1 MEFLQA
7 IDAIYSERR
16 QEYNVPDNNKDFSC
30 HIPVEVRKGTY
41 SFLFEVRKREKAKL
55 FLLLGKQK
63 LYLSD
68 IQIIN
73 IILAMGKDDI
83 DWFLSQFILLYLE
96 SGAPF
101 QLVLDDEIYEFHGI
115 EIYPEEK
122 TIYWLSD
129 SEIEYGYF
137 TALLNYIFSKDHCWE
152 EISKTKDFSKKSL
165 CKYIS
170 LIDYYHSHSERS
182 KKFLEE
188 IGCPITIKRPK
199 ESKEINQAFD
209 DLTCLERFDISLYM

>member
-16 QEYNVPDNNKDFSC
+16 QEYNVPDDNKDFSC

-63 LYLSD
+63 VYLSD

-96 SGAPF
+96 KGAPF
-101 QLVLDDEIYEFHGI
+101 QIALDGKLYDCKGI
-115 EIYPEEK
+115 ELYPGDK
-122 TIYWLSD
+122 SFYWQSD
-129 SEIEYGYF
+129 SEIDYGYF
-137 TALLNYIFSKDHCWE
+137 TGLLNLIFGKDRCWE
-152 EISKTKDFSKKSL
+152 KISKTKGFSKKTL
-165 CKYIS
+165 YKYIS
-170 LIDYYHSHSERS
+170 LIDYYHNHTERS
-182 KKFLEE
+182 KSFLKQ
-188 IGCPITIKRPK
+188 IGYPVSIENPER
-199 ESKEINQAFD
+199 INKANQVFD
-209 DLTCLERFDISLYM
+209 DLKCLEKFDISLYM